1 MHKKTTRR
9 PDITKKYTQE
19 EMNEMMETH
28 LPLSLQLFSTTSP
41 SATTATLTA
50 VLRLYPSLLQSRL
63 EGPGLGALL
72 EWHAELKE
80 LGDGGLEVL
89 EELVLVLGVHLD
101 VLLEVLVL
109 DE

>member
-1 MHKKTTRR
+1 MHKKTTPH
-9 PDITKKYTQE
+9 PDITKKYTQ

-28 LPLSLQLFSTTSP
+28 LPLPLQLFSTTFP

-50 VLRLYPSLLQSRL
+50 VLRLYHSLLQSRL

-89 EELVLVLGVHLD
+89 EELVLVLGVELD
-101 VLLEVLVL
+101 VLLEGLVL